1 MRCCFAVLIAVFCG
15 FPTAGPGPWAADLD
29 LELVLAVDSSSS
41 VDDREFAL
49 QMDGIAKAFRHPAVV
64 QAIVAG
70 APNGLVVSL
79 VQWSG
84 AETRALAVPWTLVRD
99 QLSAYVFAAQV
110 AAAPRIV
117 GGGPTALGN
126 AIGYA
131 TALLET
137 NAFQAR
143 RRVIDVS
150 GDGINNE
157 GELAALA
164 RARAMTL
171 GITVNG
177 LAILTDEPNLT
188 RYYLAGVV
196 GGPGAFVMTANDF
209 EDFAQ
214 AIRLKLIAEITGGT
228 VSDLGLPGP
237 QRASFSGR
245 VGSAPAGHRAPRP
258 PPPRH

>member
-1 MRCCFAVLIAVFCG
+1 MRCCFAALAVVFWG
-15 FPTAGPGPWAADLD
+15 IFADGPGARAADLD
-29 LELVLAVDSSSS
+29 LELVLAVDASSS

-49 QMDGIAKAFRHPAVV
+49 QMSGIAAAFRHPAVI
-64 QAIVAG
+64 QAILAG
-70 APNGLVVSL
+70 APNGLVVAL

-99 QLSAYVFAAQV
+99 QLSAYSLSGLIATT
-110 AAAPRIV
+110 PRLV

-137 NAFQAR
+137 NRFRAR

-157 GELAALA
+157 GELAAIA
-164 RARAMTL
+164 RARATSL
-171 GITVNG
+171 GITING

-228 VSDLGLPGP
+228 VSQRGLPAP
-237 QRASFSGR
+237 RRASALARAGR
-245 VGSAPAGHRAPRP
+245 RAPPP
-258 PPPRH
+258 PPPRR